1 MVVWKGETE
10 RKHGE
15 KAYNLDQVSLDVPN
29 FFVITSEE
37 LKEMFQ
43 TRNPERILN
52 SSINPERILNSSIN
66 IDEIRDAYR
75 EVGMS
80 SEVRNASSRARN
92 LVGGQRGNSKV
103 TVRASDEGVSDFELD
118 VGASGLEDAI
128 KNVTASFIEN
138 NSSFPNIIVQKMIE
152 AEYTGALIKGKRDYV
167 EVVEGLGIPLEE
179 GTTSPSRYLL
189 GREAGFESPEI
200 QLKVTQNPMTGD
212 YREKRVKNPERP
224 FSNSEIREFVDEA
237 SQSVKFVYKRGS
249 FFVVDAFEPGSEV
262 ESIDEIKVGSGE
274 LQGVIGK
281 EIKLSDDTLP
291 PEEYEKGLVARKG
304 GFTSND
310 AEKARKAGKPAIFSS
325 NREEGER
332 IGESGDEKFAERKVE
347 ASTSSAA
354 ATDISTISDLET
366 GFTSDQSYIEDYS
379 EVFSFEG
386 GRAILDARIMPDQ
399 GLESALDYIEG
410 DIVVLLDEPDQDILM
425 KVVENDFAVGV
436 DKNKLD
442 VFESALGKAEQKFIL
457 EKLRKLE

>member
-15 KAYNLDQVSLDVPN
+15 KAYNLDQVDLDVPN

-52 SSINPERILNSSIN
+52 SSIDIE
-66 IDEIRDAYR
+66 EIRDAYR

-103 TVRASDEGVSDFELD
+103 TVRASDEGVSEFELD

-138 NSSFPNIIVQKMIE
+138 NSEFPSIIVQKMIE
-152 AEYTGALIKGKRDYV
+152 AEYTGALIKGRRDYV
-167 EVVEGLGIPLEE
+167 EVVEGLGIPLEQ
-179 GTTSPSRYLL
+179 GKTSPSRYLI
-189 GREAGFESPEI
+189 GREMEFESPEI

-212 YREKRVKNPERP
+212 YREKRMKSPERP
-224 FSNSEIREFVDEA
+224 FSDSEIREFAEEA

-249 FFVVDAFEPGSEV
+249 FFAVDAFNSEREV
-262 ESIDEIKVGSGE
+262 ESVEEIEVSGQ
-274 LQGVIGK
+274 LQGTVGR
-281 EIKLSDDTLP
+281 EIKLSEETLP
-291 PEEYEKGLVARKG
+291 PEEYDKGLVARKG

-310 AEKARKAGKPAIFSS
+310 AEKARKAGKAAVFSS
-325 NREEGER
+325 NREEGEK
-332 IGESGDEKFAERKVE
+332 IGV
-347 ASTSSAA
+347 STSEVSGSKASMRENISSSSQT
-354 ATDISTISDLET
+354 ATEIFTINELET
-366 GFTSDQSYIEDYS
+366 GFTSDQTYIENYS

-386 GRAILDARIMPDQ
+386 GEAILDARIMPDE
-399 GLESALDYIEG
+399 GLENALDYIEG
-410 DIVVLLDEPDQDILM
+410 EVVVLLDEPDQDILLR
-425 KVVENDFAVGV
+425 VVENGFSVGV
-436 DKNKLD
+436 DQDRLD
-442 VFESALGKAEQKFIL
+442 IFESVLGKVEQKFIL